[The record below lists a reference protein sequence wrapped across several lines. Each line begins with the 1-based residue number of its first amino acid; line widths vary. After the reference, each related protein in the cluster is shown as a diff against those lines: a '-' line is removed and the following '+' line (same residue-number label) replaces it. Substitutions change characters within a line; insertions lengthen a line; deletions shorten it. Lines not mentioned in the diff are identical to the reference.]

1 MTVQVN
7 EKIQHLPKLQGISGE
22 QMDFGLIL
30 DDALAYTRQGVFE
43 NTEKWLKLIIA
54 ILCLGIP
61 LNGYVM
67 RIYRGLHPAPEVDHW
82 GSLFVDG
89 LKLILLGL
97 VYVIP
102 VFILYAIMYGGIFL
116 AAMSE
121 SPTHFDAAMKSG
133 WAPNIGLMVLIFIVE
148 IGIGLIM
155 PVASIR
161 FARTNSFSEGFNV
174 GAIFGYIGK
183 IGWINY
189 IIALVLI
196 ALVIAIPI
204 CILVLGFI
212 LLGGITIA
220 IFKLNSIAILG
231 FIFAMI
237 LIILILAPLFAVFQ
251 ARYMTRVY
259 DSAVQE
265 G

>member
-1 MTVQVN
+1 
-7 EKIQHLPKLQGISGE
+7 
-22 QMDFGLIL
+22 MDFGMIL
-30 DDALAYTRQGVFE
+30 DEALAYTKQGVFE
-43 NTEKWLKLIIA
+43 NTDRWLKLIIA

-61 LNGYVM
+61 MNGYVM
-67 RIYRGLHPAPEVDHW
+67 RIYRGLQPAPEVDHW

-97 VYVIP
+97 VYAIP
-102 VFILYAIMYGGIFL
+102 VFILYAFMYGSIFL
-116 AAMSE
+116 AAISE
-121 SPTHFDAAMKSG
+121 SPTHLNSAMKSG
-133 WAPNIGLMVLIFIVE
+133 WAPNMGLVVLIFLVE
-148 IGIGLIM
+148 IAIGLIM

-174 GAIFGYIGK
+174 GAILNYIGK

-196 ALVIAIPI
+196 TLVIAIPI

-212 LLGGITIA
+212 LLGGITMV
-220 IFKLNSIAILG
+220 IFKLNSIVIFG
-231 FIFAMI
+231 FILAMI

-251 ARYMTRVY
+251 ARYMTQVY
-259 DSAVQE
+259 DSVAQE

>member
-1 MTVQVN
+1 MIVQIN
-7 EKIQHLPKLQGISGE
+7 EKNFQQSEVTGE
-22 QMDFGLIL
+22 HMDFGMIL
-30 DDALAYTRQGVFE
+30 DDALAYTKQGVFE
-43 NTEKWLKLIIA
+43 NSDRWLKLIIA

-61 LNGYVM
+61 MNGYVM
-67 RIYRGLHPAPEVDHW
+67 RIYRGLQPAPEVDHW

-97 VYVIP
+97 VYAIP
-102 VFILYAIMYGGIFL
+102 VFILYAIMYGSIFL
-116 AAMSE
+116 AVMSE
-121 SPTHFDAAMKSG
+121 SPTHLDAAMKSG
-133 WAPNIGLMVLIFIVE
+133 WAPNIGLVVLIFLVE
-148 IGIGLIM
+148 IAIGLIM

-174 GAIFGYIGK
+174 GAILNYIGK

-196 ALVIAIPI
+196 TLVIAIPI

-212 LLGGITIA
+212 LLGGITMV
-220 IFKLNSIAILG
+220 IFKLNSITILG
-231 FIFAMI
+231 FILAMI
-237 LIILILAPLFAVFQ
+237 LIILILAPIFAVFQ

-259 DSAVQE
+259 DSVAQE

>member
-1 MTVQVN
+1 
-7 EKIQHLPKLQGISGE
+7 
-22 QMDFGLIL
+22 MDFGMIL
-30 DDALAYTRQGVFE
+30 DDALAYTKQGVFE
-43 NTEKWLKLIIA
+43 NSDRWLKLIIA

-61 LNGYVM
+61 MNGYVM
-67 RIYRGLHPAPEVDHW
+67 RVYRDLHPAPEVDHW

-97 VYVIP
+97 VYAIP
-102 VFILYAIMYGGIFL
+102 VFILYAIMYGSIFL

-121 SPTHFDAAMKSG
+121 SPTHLDAVMKSG
-133 WAPNIGLMVLIFIVE
+133 WAPNIGLVMLIFLVE
-148 IGIGLIM
+148 IAIGIIM

-174 GAIFGYIGK
+174 GAILNYIGK

-196 ALVIAIPI
+196 TLVIAIPI

-212 LLGGITIA
+212 LLGGITMV

-231 FIFAMI
+231 FILVMI

-251 ARYMTRVY
+251 ARSMTRVY
-259 DSAVQE
+259 DSVDKE

>member
-1 MTVQVN
+1 MIVQVN
-7 EKIQHLPKLQGISGE
+7 EKNFQQSGITGE
-22 QMDFGLIL
+22 HMDFGMIL
-30 DDALAYTRQGVFE
+30 DDALAYTKQGVFG
-43 NTEKWLKLIIA
+43 NSDRWLKLIIA

-61 LNGYVM
+61 MNGYVM
-67 RIYRGLHPAPEVDHW
+67 RIYRGLQPVPEVDHW

-97 VYVIP
+97 VYAIP
-102 VFILYAIMYGGIFL
+102 VFILYAIIYGSIFL

-121 SPTHFDAAMKSG
+121 SPTHLNAAMKSG
-133 WAPNIGLMVLIFIVE
+133 GVPNLGLVVLIFIVE
-148 IGIGLIM
+148 IAVGLIM

-174 GAIFGYIGK
+174 GAILTCIGK

-189 IIALVLI
+189 LIALILI
-196 ALVIAIPI
+196 TLVIAIPI
-204 CILVLGFI
+204 GILVLGFI
-212 LLGGITIA
+212 LLGGITMVL
-220 IFKLNSIAILG
+220 FKVSSIAILG
-231 FIFAMI
+231 FILAMI
-237 LIILILAPLFAVFQ
+237 LVILVLAPLFAVFQ

-259 DSAVQE
+259 DSVAQE

>member
-1 MTVQVN
+1 
-7 EKIQHLPKLQGISGE
+7 
-22 QMDFGLIL
+22 MDFGMIL
-30 DDALAYTRQGVFE
+30 DDALAYTKQGVFE
-43 NTEKWLKLIIA
+43 NTDRWLKLIIA

-61 LNGYVM
+61 MNGYVM
-67 RIYRGLHPAPEVDHW
+67 RIYRDLHPAPEVDHW
-82 GSLFVDG
+82 GSLFFDG

-97 VYVIP
+97 VYAIP
-102 VFILYAIMYGGIFL
+102 VFILYAISYGNIFL

-121 SPTHFDAAMKSG
+121 SPTHLDAGMKSE
-133 WAPNIGLMVLIFIVE
+133 WAPNIGLVVLIFLVE
-148 IGIGLIM
+148 IAIGIIM
-155 PVASIR
+155 PVSSIR

-174 GAIFGYIGK
+174 GAILNYIGK

-196 ALVIAIPI
+196 TLVIAIPI

-212 LLGGITIA
+212 LLGGIFMVV
-220 IFKLNSIAILG
+220 FKLNTIALLG
-231 FIFAMI
+231 FILAMI

-251 ARYMTRVY
+251 ARYITRVY
-259 DSAVQE
+259 DSVAQE

>member
-1 MTVQVN
+1 
-7 EKIQHLPKLQGISGE
+7 
-22 QMDFGLIL
+22 MDFGMIL
-30 DDALAYTRQGVFE
+30 DDALAYTKQGVFE
-43 NTEKWLKLIIA
+43 NTDRWLKLIMA

-61 LNGYVM
+61 MNGYVM
-67 RIYRGLHPAPEVDHW
+67 RIYRDLHPIPEVDHW
-82 GSLFVDG
+82 GSFFVDG

-97 VYVIP
+97 VYAIP
-102 VFILYAIMYGGIFL
+102 VFILYAIMYGSIFL

-121 SPTHFDAAMKSG
+121 NPRHLDAAMKSG
-133 WAPNIGLMVLIFIVE
+133 WVPNIGLVVLIFIIE
-148 IGIGLIM
+148 IAIGLIM

-174 GAIFGYIGK
+174 GAILNYIGK

-196 ALVIAIPI
+196 TLVITIPI

-212 LLGGITIA
+212 LLGGVAIV
-220 IFKLNSIAILG
+220 IFKLNSIALLG
-231 FIFAMI
+231 FILAMI

-259 DSAVQE
+259 DSVALE

>member
-1 MTVQVN
+1 
-7 EKIQHLPKLQGISGE
+7 
-22 QMDFGLIL
+22 MDFGMIL
-30 DDALAYTRQGVFE
+30 DHALAYTRQGVLE
-43 NTEKWLKLIIA
+43 NSDRWLKLILA

-61 LNGYVM
+61 MNGYIM
-67 RIYRGLHPAPEVDHW
+67 RIYRGLHPAPEVDRW
-82 GSLFVDG
+82 GALFVDG

-97 VYVIP
+97 VYAIP
-102 VFILYAIMYGGIFL
+102 IFILYAIMYDGIFL
-116 AAMSE
+116 AAISE

-133 WAPNIGLMVLIFIVE
+133 WAPNIGLIVLIFLVE
-148 IGIGLIM
+148 IAIGIIM

-161 FARTNSFSEGFNV
+161 FARTNSFFEGFNV
-174 GAIFGYIGK
+174 GAILTYIGK

-196 ALVIAIPI
+196 TLVIAIPI
-204 CILVLGFI
+204 CIILLGFT
-212 LLGGITIA
+212 LLGGITIV
-220 IFKLNSIAILG
+220 IFNLNSIALLG

-237 LIILILAPLFAVFQ
+237 LVILILAPLFAVFQ